1 MPATAKIASTD
12 IVSEVAKMAPKTTTE
27 STADPA
33 TASYM
38 RDIGKIP
45 LLNHREEQ
53 DCGLLIERRKYFE
66 EIHRKARFPKE
77 PYIALGILK
86 RIERQKTLV
95 VALTQT
101 ASMSK
106 DPPIS
111 ALTTNLKFRNMVDIK
126 QKETTIKKIKKRTRT
141 GSNLRNDEELVRRMT
156 QVSRDTFCLTSTIIS
171 AVGDCTVS
179 ELTEA
184 IKDPDL
190 IIRLRGS
197 KEKLRKEFER
207 FDYHARGAQDKLTE
221 SNMRLVVSIAN
232 DFTNNNI
239 PLLDLAQEGGIGLID
254 ASQRY
259 NHRLGWKFSTYATWW
274 IRHRITKVLAKQGRA
289 IRIPENKHKLAREI
303 YFTRNNLAQEF
314 GREPNDAET
323 AAQMNI
329 DLELLHHID
338 SIDQNPDSL
347 DELIFE
353 DNTTTRAE
361 RVAAN
366 TPGPE
371 EVAINNMLK
380 PDLRKALTC
389 LSEDERTVINMRYGL
404 DDDVKCTMSEIAKTL
419 RTDREQIREMEKNA
433 ISKLQNNTQVTEML
447 REYL

>member
-1 MPATAKIASTD
+1 
-12 IVSEVAKMAPKTTTE
+12 MAPKTTTE

-38 RDIGKIP
+38 RDIGQIP
-45 LLNHREEQ
+45 LLTHRQEQ

-66 EIHRKARFPKE
+66 EIRRKARFPKE
-77 PYIALGILK
+77 PNVALGLLK
-86 RIERQKTLV
+86 RIERQKTLIF
-95 VALTQT
+95 ALAQT
-101 ASMSK
+101 AGMSK

-111 ALTTNLKFRNMVDIK
+111 ALTTNSKFRNMVDIK
-126 QKETTIKKIKKRTRT
+126 QKESTIKQIKKRTRS
-141 GSNLRNDEELVRRMT
+141 GSNLRNEEELVRRMT
-156 QVSRDTFCLTSTIIS
+156 QVSRDTFCLTSTIIRI
-171 AVGDCTVS
+171 VDDCTVS

-190 IIRLRGS
+190 MEQLRSS
-197 KEKLRKEFER
+197 KEKLHKEFER
-207 FDYHARGAQDKLTE
+207 FDDHARGAQDKLTE

-289 IRIPENKHKLAREI
+289 IRIPENKHKMAREI
-303 YFTRNNLAQEF
+303 YFTRNNLAQEL

-323 AAQMNI
+323 AARMNI
-329 DLELLHHID
+329 DLDLLHHID

-347 DELIFE
+347 DELLYE
-353 DNTTTRAE
+353 DNTTTKAE

-380 PDLRKALTC
+380 PDLHRALTF
-389 LSEDERTVINMRYGL
+389 LSENERTVIKMRYGL

-419 RTDREQIREMEKNA
+419 RTDREEIREIEKTA
-433 ISKLQNNTQVTEML
+433 ISKLQNNTQVIEML